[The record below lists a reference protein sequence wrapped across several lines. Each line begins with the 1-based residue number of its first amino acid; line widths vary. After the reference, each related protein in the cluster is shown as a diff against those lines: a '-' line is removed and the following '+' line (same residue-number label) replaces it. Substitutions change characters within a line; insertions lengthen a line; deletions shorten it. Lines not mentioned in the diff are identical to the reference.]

1 MRAQDLILCPHGG
14 LSLGRLLYFCLVSS
28 LRAALPA
35 FGQMLKDLTVD
46 YVKVFFLWIAV
57 NTKSQRGDRMR

>member
-1 MRAQDLILCPHGG
+1 MRAQALILRPHGG

-35 FGQMLKDLTVD
+35 SGQMLEDLTVD
-46 YVKVFFLWIAV
+46 YVKVFFLWIVV
-57 NTKSQRGDRMR
+57 NRKSQRGDRMR